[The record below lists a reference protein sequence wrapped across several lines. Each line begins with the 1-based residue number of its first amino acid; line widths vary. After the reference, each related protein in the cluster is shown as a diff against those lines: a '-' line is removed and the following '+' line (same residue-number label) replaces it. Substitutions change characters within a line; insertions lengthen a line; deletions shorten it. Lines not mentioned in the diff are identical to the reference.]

1 MAICGQSTLA
11 AATLAAQGHADIELP
26 TGQVKPILNFFISVA
41 ATGERK
47 SATDSEALW
56 PIRKRENALRED
68 YDKALP
74 DYTNARTAYERVRD
88 QVLKKAKG
96 NCAAIKSALEALG
109 PPPIPPLTPMLTC
122 PEPTYEGL
130 CKHFVS
136 GQPSI
141 GIFSAEGGQFIGG
154 HGMTQEAKLR
164 TIAGLSC
171 LWDGETIKRVRA
183 SDGAT
188 ILPGRR
194 LAVQMMAQPDVA
206 AMMLSDPVLLNQGLL
221 SRCLV
226 TAPESSAGTRLWRE
240 ASIASEMAIKRYG
253 GRILDM
259 LEKPLPLAAGKT
271 NELSPRVLKL
281 APVAQKL
288 WIGFADNIEGQ
299 IGPDG
304 ALTPVRGLANK
315 LPEHAARLAAVL
327 ALVSDVEVI
336 EVSPE
341 HITGGIALAQ
351 HYVSEALRMFEGNR
365 IGPELLLAQK
375 LLAWL
380 IGSWNGSLISLPDI
394 YQQGPNA
401 IRTKETAGRLV
412 RILEDHGW
420 LHRIEGG
427 AMVAGN
433 HRRDAWR
440 IIKG

>member
-1 MAICGQSTLA
+1 MSPSNPEAVCKIVEQATEVKVESPRPLIRELPPADSFPVNALGDVLEAATRAINDRVRAPMAICGQSTLA

-194 LAVQMMAQPDVA
+194 LAVHLMAQPDVA

-253 GRILDM
+253 GPMSFR
-259 LEKPLPLAAGKT
+259 PA
-271 NELSPRVLKL
+271 
-281 APVAQKL
+281 
-288 WIGFADNIEGQ
+288 
-299 IGPDG
+299 
-304 ALTPVRGLANK
+304 
-315 LPEHAARLAAVL
+315 
-327 ALVSDVEVI
+327 
-336 EVSPE
+336 
-341 HITGGIALAQ
+341 
-351 HYVSEALRMFEGNR
+351 Y
-365 IGPELLLAQK
+365 
-375 LLAWL
+375 
-380 IGSWNGSLISLPDI
+380 
-394 YQQGPNA
+394 
-401 IRTKETAGRLV
+401 
-412 RILEDHGW
+412 
-420 LHRIEGG
+420 
-427 AMVAGN
+427 
-433 HRRDAWR
+433 
-440 IIKG
+440 